1 MISKRDSAQSAPSL
15 RLTRTFVNFRLLIM
29 VIPIPV
35 LNKVDLFS
43 PPSPPAPH
51 TPMLSSS
58 NLGSRR
64 PQRTELTDDQMQELR
79 EAYDLFDSDKTGSID
94 LHELKVL
101 MRALGFEVKKKE
113 VVKLVHDA
121 DPNGKSTGDGMV
133 DFNVFLDIMSDKYSE
148 RDPSDE
154 IKKAFELFDDDKS
167 GKIGMRN
174 MRRIARELGEVRG
187 GVVVN
192 GVGYIYFGL
201 FRERALVNS
210 NSITHP
216 SQNLSEEE
224 LQAMIDEVSKI
235 RSFVMHSSCPALTLF
250 ARPRDSSTGIRTEKL
265 TKRSSRTSWHS
276 PATIRQLESRNVK
289 LKKCCFVIKCMV
301 GYHLAQYII

>member
-1 MISKRDSAQSAPSL
+1 
-15 RLTRTFVNFRLLIM
+15 
-29 VIPIPV
+29 
-35 LNKVDLFS
+35 
-43 PPSPPAPH
+43 
-51 TPMLSSS
+51 MLSSS

-79 EAYDLFDSDKTGSID
+79 EAYDLFDSDKTGNID

-154 IKKAFELFDDDKS
+154 VKKAFELFDDDKS

-174 MRRIARELGEVRG
+174 MRRIARELGE
-187 GVVVN
+187 
-192 GVGYIYFGL
+192 
-201 FRERALVNS
+201 
-210 NSITHP
+210 
-216 SQNLSEEE
+216 NLSEEE
-224 LQAMIDEVSKI
+224 LQAMIDE
-235 RSFVMHSSCPALTLF
+235 FD
-250 ARPRDSSTGIRTEKL
+250 RDQDGEINEEEFTYI
-265 TKRSSRTSWHS
+265 
-276 PATIRQLESRNVK
+276 
-289 LKKCCFVIKCMV
+289 M
-301 GYHLAQYII
+301 AQSNND